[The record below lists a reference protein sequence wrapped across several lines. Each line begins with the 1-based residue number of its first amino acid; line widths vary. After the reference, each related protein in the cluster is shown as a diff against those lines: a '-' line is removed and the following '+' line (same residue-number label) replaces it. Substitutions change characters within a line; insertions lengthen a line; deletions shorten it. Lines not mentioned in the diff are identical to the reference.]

1 MAPIKSAAESLVI
14 KHARNLFQGQDGS
27 DYLDS
32 GMLGERSM
40 KKHCYFFGGGRS
52 DGNAGMKDILGG
64 KGANL
69 AEMTNL
75 GLPVPPGFTIS
86 AEMCGLYYNNNQKLP
101 RGLEKEINTYV
112 TKIEKEMNA
121 RLGDAEHPLLLSVRS
136 GAAVSMPGMMDTVL
150 NLGLNEKVVEGL
162 VRKTNNPRFAL
173 DAYRRFIQ
181 MFGNVV
187 LGMEHHDFEH
197 ELSAVKKEVG
207 ANFDTDLKENDLRK
221 VVQRYLALV
230 KEKTGRDFPADPKE
244 QLIRSVEA
252 VFASWNNKRAITYRK
267 INNIAGLLGTA
278 VTIQAMVFG
287 NMGASSGTGVLF
299 TRNPITGAREIY
311 GDYLMNAQGE
321 DVVAGI
327 RTPKHIAELA
337 TEMPEIYKQ
346 IERILSGLEKHYR
359 DVQDVEFT
367 IQEGRLF
374 ILQTRGGKRT
384 PNAAVII
391 AMDMVNG
398 KMITREEAVMRV
410 QPADLDNLLHPT
422 FKPGVKRSVIAK
434 GINASPGAAVGQVV
448 FTADEAEAWVKEG
461 KKVILVRQETSPE
474 DVGGMHV
481 AEGIL
486 TSTGGKA
493 SHAALVARG
502 MGRPCVVGCGDIEV
516 DYGKKQFATKDG
528 IIVKEGDFI
537 SVDGGS
543 GEVMPGKVETMEAT
557 SIPQYDTLMEWV
569 DNIRR
574 LKVRANADTI
584 HDAEIARRRFGAEG
598 IGLCRTE
605 HMFFAP
611 DRITA
616 MREMIIA
623 ETTEEREKA
632 LAKILPMQRDDF
644 FGIFKAMD
652 GFPVTIRLLDP
663 PLHEFLPVEEEAQR
677 EVAESLG
684 VSIEVIKQ
692 KVNNLHELNPML
704 GHRGCRLGITY
715 PEINKMQARAI
726 MEAACEAKRAGIKVM
741 PEIMVPLTG
750 TLAEMRE
757 AKRHIVESC
766 EAVLKEKGMKLD
778 YMVGTMIELPRAAL
792 VADKIAAEAEFFSF
806 GTNDLT
812 QMTFGYS
819 RDDIGSFLPEYL
831 EKGILPVDPFQSID
845 QEGVGQLIRMGI
857 ERGRA
862 ARPNLK
868 VGICGEH
875 GGDPASV
882 KFCHRVGMDYVSC
895 SPYRV
900 PIARLAAAQA
910 VIEEE
915 KAAKAAPKKAR
926 KAKRLKSISRKR

>member
-1 MAPIKSAAESLVI
+1 
-14 KHARNLFQGQDGS
+14 
-27 DYLDS
+27 
-32 GMLGERSM
+32 M
-40 KKHCYFFGGGRS
+40 KKYCYFFGGGKS
-52 DGNAGMKDILGG
+52 DGNAKMKELLGG

-86 AEMCGLYYNNNQKLP
+86 TEMCVQYYRNNKRLP
-101 RGLEKEINTYV
+101 KSLVKEMDSYV
-112 TKIEKEMNA
+112 ARVEKEMKS
-121 RLGDAEHPLLLSVRS
+121 RLADPENPLLLSVRS

-150 NLGLNEKVVEGL
+150 NLGLSDKVVEGL
-162 VRKTNNPRFAL
+162 AKKTGNPRFAW

-187 LGMEHHDFEH
+187 LGIEHHDFEH
-197 ELSAVKKEVG
+197 ELAAVKKESG
-207 ANFDTDLKENDLRK
+207 ANFDTDLTENDLRN
-221 VVQRYLALV
+221 VVRKYLALV
-230 KEKTGRDFPADPKE
+230 KEKTGHDFPTDPKE
-244 QLIRSVEA
+244 QLLRSVEA

-267 INNIAGLLGTA
+267 INNITGLLGTA
-278 VTIQAMVFG
+278 VSVQAMVFG
-287 NMGASSGTGVLF
+287 NMGTDSGTGVLF
-299 TRNPITGAREIY
+299 TRNPITGAREMY

-337 TEMPEIYKQ
+337 RDNPAMYKQ
-346 IERILSGLEKHYR
+346 IEKILQGLEKHYR

-384 PNAAVII
+384 PSAALII
-391 AMDMVNG
+391 AVDMVNE
-398 KMITREEAVMRV
+398 KMISKEEAVMRV
-410 QPADLDNLLHPT
+410 KPGDLDNLLHPT
-422 FKPGVKRSVIAK
+422 FKPGGKRKVIAK

-448 FTADEAEAWVKEG
+448 FTADDAEAWAKEG

-502 MGRPCVVGCGDIEV
+502 MGRCCVVGCGDIEV
-516 DYGKKQFATKDG
+516 DYKKKQFTAKDD
-528 IIVKEGDFI
+528 VVVREGDFI

-543 GEVMPGKVETMEAT
+543 GEVMLGKVETMEAA
-557 SIPQYDTLMEWV
+557 SIPQYDTLMAWV
-569 DNIRR
+569 DAIRR
-574 LKVRANADTI
+574 LKVRTNADTI
-584 HDAEIARRRFGAEG
+584 PDAEIARRRFAAEG

-623 ETTEEREKA
+623 ETREEREKA
-632 LAKILPMQRDDF
+632 LAKIRPMQRDDF

-663 PLHEFLPVEEEAQR
+663 PLHEFLPQE
-677 EVAESLG
+677 EVAQKEVADSLG
-684 VSIEVIKQ
+684 VSIDVIKQ
-692 KVNNLHELNPML
+692 KVTNLHELNPML

-715 PEINKMQARAI
+715 PEINRMQARAI
-726 MEAACEAKRAGIKVM
+726 MEAACDAKKAGIKVL

-792 VADKIAAEAEFFSF
+792 VADKIATEAEFFSF

-857 ERGRA
+857 EKGRA
-862 ARPNLK
+862 TRPNLK

-882 KFCHRVGMDYVSC
+882 KFCHRVGMNYVSC

-910 VIEEE
+910 VIEE
-915 KAAKAAPKKAR
+915 KAAAKPAQKKA
-926 KAKRLKSISRKR
+926 KKPAKKSARKR

>member
-1 MAPIKSAAESLVI
+1 
-14 KHARNLFQGQDGS
+14 
-27 DYLDS
+27 
-32 GMLGERSM
+32 M
-40 KKHCYFFGGGRS
+40 KKYCYYFGGGKS
-52 DGNAGMKDILGG
+52 DGNAAMKDTLGG

-86 AEMCGLYYNNNQKLP
+86 AEVCDLYYKNSQKMPADLMKQV
-101 RGLEKEINTYV
+101 GQYLAKV
-112 TKIEKEMNA
+112 EKEMKA
-121 RLGDAEHPLLLSVRS
+121 SMGDPANPLLLSVRS

-150 NLGLNEKVVEGL
+150 NLGLNNTVVEGL
-162 VRKTNNPRFAL
+162 AKKTNNPRFAW

-181 MFGNVV
+181 MFSDVV

-197 ELSAVKKEVG
+197 LLAEVKREVG
-207 ANFDTDLKENDLRK
+207 ANYDTDLKDEDLRK
-221 VVQRYLALV
+221 VVRKYLALV
-230 KEKTGRDFPADPKE
+230 KEKTGHEFPAYPKE
-244 QLIRSVEA
+244 QLKRAIESV
-252 VFASWNNKRAITYRK
+252 FSSWNSKRAITYRK
-267 INNIAGLLGTA
+267 IENISGLLGTA
-278 VTIQAMVFG
+278 VNVQAMVFG
-287 NMGASSGTGVLF
+287 NMGNNSGTGVLF

-327 RTPKHIAELA
+327 RTPKHISELA
-337 TEMPEIYKQ
+337 ADSPDMHKQ
-346 IERILSGLEKHYR
+346 IATILARLEKHYR

-374 ILQTRGGKRT
+374 MLQTRDAKRT
-384 PNAAVII
+384 PAATVII
-391 AMDMVNG
+391 AVDMVKE

-410 QPADLDNLLHPT
+410 QPSALDNLLHPT
-422 FKPGVKRSVIAK
+422 FKPGVKREVIAK

-448 FTADEAEAWVKEG
+448 FTADEAEEWAKNG
-461 KKVILVRQETSPE
+461 KKVVLVRQETSPE

-502 MGRPCVVGCGDIEV
+502 MGRCCVVGCGDIEI
-516 DYGKKQFATKDG
+516 DYSKKQFTAKDG
-528 IIVKEGDFI
+528 VIVKEGDFI
-537 SVDGGS
+537 SVDGGT
-543 GEVMPGKVETMEAT
+543 GEVMRGTLETVHAT
-557 SIPQYDTLMEWV
+557 NIPQYDTLMKWV
-569 DNIRR
+569 DQIRR
-574 LKVRANADTI
+574 LNVRTNSDTI
-584 HDAEIARRRFGAEG
+584 HDTEIARQRFGAEG
-598 IGLCRTE
+598 IGLTRTE

-623 ETTEEREKA
+623 ETVEEREKA
-632 LAKILPMQRDDF
+632 LAKIRPMQRDDF

-663 PLHEFLPVEEEAQR
+663 PLHEFLPQDEATQK
-677 EVAESLG
+677 EVADSLG
-684 VSIEVIKQ
+684 VSVDVIKQ
-692 KVNNLHELNPML
+692 KVINLHELNPML

-726 MEAACEAKRAGIKVM
+726 MEAACDAKKAGIRVL

-757 AKRHIVESC
+757 AKKHIVESC

-792 VADKIAAEAEFFSF
+792 VADKIATEAEFFSF

-819 RDDIGSFLPEYL
+819 RDDIGTFLPEYL
-831 EKGILPVDPFQSID
+831 AKGILPVDPFQSID

-862 ARPNLK
+862 TRPKLK

-882 KFCHRVGMDYVSC
+882 KFCHRVGMNYVSC
-895 SPYRV
+895 SPFRV

-910 VIEEE
+910 VIED
-915 KAAKAAPKKAR
+915 KMAAKKPAPRKAKPAR
-926 KAKRLKSISRKR
+926 KAKKKSGKR

>member
-1 MAPIKSAAESLVI
+1 
-14 KHARNLFQGQDGS
+14 
-27 DYLDS
+27 
-32 GMLGERSM
+32 M
-40 KKHCYFFGGGRS
+40 KKCCYYFGGGKS
-52 DGNAGMKDILGG
+52 EGNAAMKEILGG

-86 AEMCGLYYNNNQKLP
+86 AEMCDVYYKNNRKLP
-101 RGLEKEINTYV
+101 AGLEKEMDAYV
-112 TKIEKEMNA
+112 AKIEREMTA
-121 RLGDAEHPLLLSVRS
+121 RLGDAEKPLLLSVRS

-150 NLGLNEKVVEGL
+150 NLGLSEKVVEGL
-162 VRKTNNPRFAL
+162 AKKTNNPRFAW

-181 MFGNVV
+181 MFSNVV

-197 ELSAVKKEVG
+197 ELSTVKKEVG
-207 ANFDTDLKENDLRK
+207 ANFDTDLKQDDLRNL
-221 VVQRYLALV
+221 VRRYLTLV
-230 KEKTGRDFPADPKE
+230 KEKTGRNFPSDPKE
-244 QLIRSVEA
+244 QLIRSVKA

-267 INNIAGLLGTA
+267 INNITGLLGTA
-278 VTIQAMVFG
+278 VSVQAMVFG
-287 NMGASSGTGVLF
+287 NMGADSGTGVLF

-327 RTPKHIAELA
+327 RTPKHIADLA
-337 TEMPEIYKQ
+337 TKMPEIYAQ
-346 IERILSGLEKHYR
+346 IEKILNGLEKHYR

-374 ILQTRGGKRT
+374 ILQTRNGKRT
-384 PNAAVII
+384 PSAAVII
-391 AMDMVNG
+391 AVDMVNE
-398 KMITREEAVMRV
+398 KMISREEAVMRV
-410 QPADLDNLLHPT
+410 KPGDLDNLLHPT
-422 FKPGVKRSVIAK
+422 FKPGAKRKVIAK

-448 FTADEAEAWVKEG
+448 FSADDAEAWAKEG

-481 AEGIL
+481 AQGIL

-502 MGRPCVVGCGDIEV
+502 MGRCCVVGCGDIEV
-516 DYGKKQFATKDG
+516 DYTKRQFTAKGGVVVKQ
-528 IIVKEGDFI
+528 GDFI

-543 GEVMPGKVETMEAT
+543 GEVMLGKVETMEAT
-557 SIPQYDTLMEWV
+557 NITQYDTLMKWV
-569 DNIRR
+569 DGIRR
-574 LKVRANADTI
+574 LKVRTNADTI
-584 HDAEIARRRFGAEG
+584 HDAEVARKRFAAEG

-623 ETTEEREKA
+623 ATLEEREKA
-632 LAKILPMQRDDF
+632 LAKILPMQRADF
-644 FGIFKAMD
+644 LGIFKAMD
-652 GFPVTIRLLDP
+652 GCPVTIRLLDP
-663 PLHEFLPVEEEAQR
+663 PLHEFLPQEEGAQR

-684 VSIEVIKQ
+684 VSVDVIKQ

-726 MEAACEAKRAGIKVM
+726 MEAACEAKKAGIKVM

-766 EAVLKEKGMKLD
+766 KAVLREKGMKLE

-792 VADKIAAEAEFFSF
+792 VADKIATEAEFFSF

-857 ERGRA
+857 EKGRA
-862 ARPNLK
+862 ARPKLE

-910 VIEEE
+910 VVEER
-915 KAAKAAPKKAR
+915 KTAPKKAKKAKPAR
-926 KAKRLKSISRKR
+926 KASRKR